1 MLWKK
6 SGYPGIRYKSH
17 YSEQYNAFD
26 PKNTKKDLYG
36 RPAKQYASF
45 KKFHKTK
52 KNMQMHRKALK
63 KQNKVLFKLAKK
75 TSSQREL
82 KNIKSIN
89 KESNDYSRSDSNS
102 VSSN

>member
-1 MLWKK
+1 
-6 SGYPGIRYKSH
+6 
-17 YSEQYNAFD
+17 
-26 PKNTKKDLYG
+26 
-36 RPAKQYASF
+36 
-45 KKFHKTK
+45 
-52 KNMQMHRKALK
+52 MHMKALK